1 VRQPIWKAVVSDPHF
16 WLPIAVLVI
25 GIGLLAAV
33 K

>member
-1 VRQPIWKAVVSDPHF
+1 MQEPLWKKILKDPQF
-16 WLPIAVLVI
+16 WAPIAVLAI